1 MPTKEIQVTV
11 ENQILKLSNLDKL
24 LFPKSG
30 IIKAELIQYYQQ
42 IAPIMLPHIQNRP
55 LTLIRFPDGI
65 DKVKF
70 YSKNKAD
77 WTPNWIS
84 SSKMPLVAGEEIKL
98 EEIEYV
104 MANNTAT
111 LVWLANLAAI
121 ELHSMTIRATNFLP
135 DVFIFDLDPPE
146 GIDFEEIKK
155 IAWELKLFLEVKG
168 YHPFLKT
175 SGSKGLHIY
184 VPIFPEYTTE
194 QVVENAKSLSREFII
209 THPNTTLLVSKERR
223 TNKILIDIYRNHRS
237 QTCASAYSV
246 RGKEGAP
253 VSCPIAWE
261 DFESLK
267 SSQQYN
273 IRNIFEYLE
282 KKGGDPWRQLNS
294 PETSVALIPGGE
306 IYSELIPNIK
316 TKSEDLNSE
325 LTNVIINT
333 PTNQASLLGA
343 GGLFSYSQK
352 RNFEKTSE
360 PIPDITQNTSG
371 ELRYVIQ
378 KHDASNLHYDLRL
391 ESNGVLLS
399 WAIPKALPTIP
410 GEKRMAIQTEP
421 HPMKYIDFEGII
433 PKDEYGG
440 GEMWIF
446 DTGILNYIKKEEN
459 KIRFVLSK
467 GKIIGE
473 FYIYKT
479 EGNKWLI
486 ERKEEGLLVSSIS
499 IQPMLADLALKIP
512 KNIGNNAA
520 FRKPNIGMNFTNTNQ
535 YSFEIKWDGIRVMI
549 RKVADKVEIISR
561 NGNDLTE
568 KFPEIVKSILEMDIQ
583 TGLMDGEIVC
593 LDTKGIPDFAK
604 VISRM
609 HLIGKEAIEKAT
621 VFNNSTC
628 YLFDLLYLDGLDTRN
643 LPLEKRRKWL
653 QISFKDTLPLRFSQ
667 SFDDGEAL
675 FTAIK
680 AQGMEG
686 IICKRKGSKYQNNVR
701 CIDWLKVKVRNTEDA
716 LIIGYTRGKGDR
728 ALLFGSLI
736 LAQYESEKLVYK
748 GKVGTGFDEQKLKE
762 ILGILSKIPKCKK
775 LISDSIDE
783 ESAAIWIEPKLWC
796 EVQIASL
803 TTNKTFRE
811 PVFVKMKEIDE
822 I

>member
-1 MPTKEIQVTV
+1 MDI
-11 ENQILKLSNLDKL
+11 
-24 LFPKSG
+24 
-30 IIKAELIQYYQQ
+30 IIKNA
-42 IAPIMLPHIQNRP
+42 
-55 LTLIRFPDGI
+55 
-65 DKVKF
+65 
-70 YSKNKAD
+70 
-77 WTPNWIS
+77 IS
-84 SSKMPLVAGEEIKL
+84 CWRRNQL

-273 IRNIFEYLE
+273 IRNIFEYLN
-282 KKGGDPWRQLNS
+282 KRGGDRWRQLNS

-391 ESNGVLLS
+391 ESDGVLLS

-479 EGNKWLI
+479 DVWALSRWRNARAVELGEVPPISIRSI
-486 ERKEEGLLVSSIS
+486 EKEPSAELRPEQKDSDSLPDYTILDEVLTEYVDHDRGYDALVAAGFDSALVARVLGLVDMAEYKRRQYPPGTKVSSRAFGKDRRL
-499 IQPMLADLALKIP
+499 PMTT
-512 KNIGNNAA
+512 
-520 FRKPNIGMNFTNTNQ
+520 RWR
-535 YSFEIKWDGIRVMI
+535 E
-549 RKVADKVEIISR
+549 
-561 NGNDLTE
+561 
-568 KFPEIVKSILEMDIQ
+568 
-583 TGLMDGEIVC
+583 
-593 LDTKGIPDFAK
+593 
-604 VISRM
+604 
-609 HLIGKEAIEKAT
+609 GK
-621 VFNNSTC
+621 
-628 YLFDLLYLDGLDTRN
+628 
-643 LPLEKRRKWL
+643 
-653 QISFKDTLPLRFSQ
+653 
-667 SFDDGEAL
+667 
-675 FTAIK
+675 
-680 AQGMEG
+680 
-686 IICKRKGSKYQNNVR
+686 
-701 CIDWLKVKVRNTEDA
+701 
-716 LIIGYTRGKGDR
+716 
-728 ALLFGSLI
+728 
-736 LAQYESEKLVYK
+736 
-748 GKVGTGFDEQKLKE
+748 
-762 ILGILSKIPKCKK
+762 
-775 LISDSIDE
+775 
-783 ESAAIWIEPKLWC
+783 
-796 EVQIASL
+796 
-803 TTNKTFRE
+803 
-811 PVFVKMKEIDE
+811 
-822 I
+822 